1 MYLIMHGLS
10 IHPSLRGAPKDGYFG
25 WGGVGAAGGHGPGR
39 RLTDWPG
46 TGLVATAAEI
56 DLAGK
61 WHTAIMRCRIVFFC
75 KTGCGRVDLLKGG

>member
-25 WGGVGAAGGHGPGR
+25 WGGVGSAGGHGPG
-39 RLTDWPG
+39 
-46 TGLVATAAEI
+46 TGLAATAAEI